1 MDVAEF
7 RAGRFFYQ
15 AFVDGNCTGWFFNAR
30 EGAFGPFDTRQQAQI
45 ELEAFIEKCIAGN
58 VTGGRSSETLGA
70 DAIKTEAEEARAAP
84 LLETGAASPGYFD
97 RIRLAFRKR
106 ASQYMDRLR

>member
-15 AFVDGNCTGWFFNAR
+15 AFVDGNSTGWFFNAR

-58 VTGGRSSETLGA
+58 VTGGRSPDTLGA
-70 DAIKTEAEEARAAP
+70 EIKAETEEACLAP
-84 LLETGAASPGYFD
+84 LTESEAASFGYFD
-97 RIRLAFRKR
+97 KIRLAFRKR
-106 ASQYMDRLR
+106 ASQYMARLR